1 LARELRFELCLAG
14 AGRFVVFVPLDF
26 TRRLCVL
33 LARLLPALRFA
44 PALRRVRAIS
54 SLLSC
59 VSNVMIAD
67 VFLTL

>member
-33 LARLLPALRFA
+33 LARFPALRFA

-59 VSNVMIAD
+59 VSNVMTAD